1 MSVHVKWLQNVP
13 WGVKNVLS
21 IDDRE
26 AEASGFALGPIFIF
40 SRQVT
45 RVSDITV
52 NSITY
57 FFFFPPD
64 YELEK
69 TCLIYLSVPGT

>member
-1 MSVHVKWLQNVP
+1 MYSV
-13 WGVKNVLS
+13 
-21 IDDRE
+21 DDRE
-26 AEASGFALGPIFIF
+26 AEASGLALGLWSLSSAGRP
-40 SRQVT
+40 QHL
-45 RVSDITV
+45 SDVAV

-69 TCLIYLSVPGT
+69 TCLLS